1 MCMVAGRYES
11 WFLSARDVEAG
22 RAPRALW
29 IRHTSHRAADAE
41 SASGALWCTVFDP
54 GAGGPSAVKQSMAE
68 LPPDGAGVTR
78 FRGEARA
85 RGRMAEWNV
94 ALSGAGAPLRHLR
107 PGALYKLPFPRT
119 KLEAPVPDG
128 IASGRLVFDGA
139 EVDVVGW
146 RATVGHNWGAEYAER
161 WVWLHAAG
169 FEDEP
174 DAWLELAIAR
184 VRVAGALSPWIANGA
199 VSFGGRRL
207 RLGGLGHVTGVRVI
221 AGPGRLEAMIPGQR
235 VAIRVAVHADLDQT
249 VGFKYAGVTGDAV
262 RGEREVLHA
271 GLAEVRLG
279 IRRPGRSSAEL
290 LTKCGG
296 AFELGG
302 RDFTHGVP
310 LQPYPD
316 P

>member
-1 MCMVAGRYES
+1 VDSGET
-11 WFLSARDVEAG
+11 SA
-22 RAPRALW
+22 
-29 IRHTSHRAADAE
+29 
-41 SASGALWCTVFDP
+41 ALWCTVFDP
-54 GAGGPSAVKQSMAE
+54 GAGAPAAVKQSVPA
-68 LPPDGAGVTR
+68 LPLAGAGAQR

-85 RGRMAEWNV
+85 RGRMAQWD
-94 ALSGAGAPLRHLR
+94 LTLTGGGAPLRHLR
-107 PGALYKLPFPRT
+107 PGLLYRLPVPRT

-128 IASGRLVFDGA
+128 IASGRLVFDAA
-139 EVDVVGW
+139 EVDVVAW
-146 RATVGHNWGAEYAER
+146 RATVGHNWGTEHAER

-174 DAWLELAIAR
+174 EAWLELAIAR
-184 VRVAGALSPWIANGA
+184 VRVGGALSPWIANGA
-199 VSFGGRRL
+199 VSVGDRRF

-221 AGPGRLEAMIPGQR
+221 AAPGRLEAIVPGER
-235 VAIRVAVHADLDQT
+235 VTIRVAVHADLDQT
-249 VGFKYAGVTGDAV
+249 VGFKYAGVTADPV

-290 LTKCGG
+290 LTAAGG
-296 AFELGG
+296 AYELGG
-302 RDFTHGVP
+302 RNFTHGVP

>member
-1 MCMVAGRYES
+1 MCLVAGRYES
-11 WFLSARDVEAG
+11 WFLSARDVEPG
-22 RAPRALW
+22 RSPRALW
-29 IRHTSHRAADAE
+29 IRHTTHRAADSDA
-41 SASGALWCTVFDP
+41 ASGALWCTVFDP
-54 GAGGPSAVKQSMAE
+54 GAGAPSAVKQS
-68 LPPDGAGVTR
+68 LPAPLPDGAGADV

-85 RGRMAEWNV
+85 RGRMAEWNL
-94 ALSGAGAPLRHLR
+94 ALSGAGTPLRHLR
-107 PGALYKLPFPRT
+107 PGALYRLPLPRT

-128 IASGRLVFDGA
+128 IASGRLVFDGV
-139 EVDVVGW
+139 EVDVVAW
-146 RATVGHNWGAEYAER
+146 RATVGHNWGAEHAER

-184 VRVAGALSPWIANGA
+184 VRVGGALSPWIANGA
-199 VSFGGRRL
+199 VALGGRRF
-207 RLGGLGHVTGVRVI
+207 RLGGLGHITGVRVI
-221 AGPGRLEAMIPGQR
+221 AGPGRLEAMVPGQR

-249 VGFKYAGVTGDAV
+249 VGFKYAGVTADPVG
-262 RGEREVLHA
+262 GEREVLHA

-290 LTKCGG
+290 LTNGGG
-296 AFELGG
+296 AYELGG
-302 RDFTHGVP
+302 REFTHALP